1 MKKLLF
7 WASLVAIVIGF
18 AACNNDDVD
27 VPRFQF
33 DADGRCYWADTK
45 PISHADFLK
54 YAEGKGWKQ
63 VSSYEIKEDGSVAK
77 TDFFEGLST
86 GIVGSFIEK
95 DMFFTS
101 QKTGHVGLLY
111 FENSY
116 VYSEDGNL
124 ISFERSDGSLF
135 DKYQVLSIDDHE
147 IKMISNEGLRSW
159 NDARPTYTLTTY
171 QKMTEEEQLAF
182 RKKYDEYMSGEETHY
197 LAYSVKDGVLQMR
210 MSDFTIDCG
219 AEGVEYAFKQLEN
232 GVVQVDIAEVGENS
246 ANCFGYI
253 DLDFTVPGLKMGETY
268 QFDVRVKKMAG
279 GAYYSYFKDFS
290 IEMKEGSQG
299 KIFRD

>member
-1 MKKLLF
+1 MKKLQF

-77 TDFFEGLST
+77 TDFFEGLPT

-111 FENSY
+111 FEDSY
-116 VYSEDGNL
+116 VYSE
-124 ISFERSDGSLF
+124 
-135 DKYQVLSIDDHE
+135 
-147 IKMISNEGLRSW
+147 EG
-159 NDARPTYTLTTY
+159 
-171 QKMTEEEQLAF
+171 
-182 RKKYDEYMSGEETHY
+182 
-197 LAYSVKDGVLQMR
+197 
-210 MSDFTIDCG
+210 I
-219 AEGVEYAFKQLEN
+219 
-232 GVVQVDIAEVGENS
+232 
-246 ANCFGYI
+246 
-253 DLDFTVPGLKMGETY
+253 
-268 QFDVRVKKMAG
+268 
-279 GAYYSYFKDFS
+279 
-290 IEMKEGSQG
+290 
-299 KIFRD
+299 